1 MHIFSRSGSAV
12 GASVLAGMLAAIALG
27 CAPSWAQSAPP
38 EAATANAKK
47 KLPRKPAAVSSAAP
61 ASAPAATEPE
71 KGEHSLANDAQN
83 PIANIVTVPFQNNTY
98 FSAGPYHHA
107 LNDLL
112 VEPVYPFRINDDW
125 NIVTRTIIPITYQ
138 PRFSP
143 DYGPEFGLGNIVPQ
157 AYLVPSHPG
166 PIIWGAGA
174 QLFTP
179 TATNKFVDTVAVDKW
194 GGGPAAVAL
203 TIQGPWLVGLLANN
217 AWAGS
222 GRVRVNEMTLN
233 PFVFYNFPNAWY
245 LVSSTVITSDWTAPG
260 NNKWTVPIG
269 GGVGRVFKIA
279 GQALNARVQAFY
291 EVERP
296 TYGPRWQVQAQLQF
310 LFPK

>member
-1 MHIFSRSGSAV
+1 
-12 GASVLAGMLAAIALG
+12 MLAAITLEGAT
-27 CAPSWAQSAPP
+27 SWAQSAS
-38 EAATANAKK
+38 AAGSNTTEQTSSAKK
-47 KLPRKPAAVSSAAP
+47 RRPPKLAP
-61 ASAPAATEPE
+61 APAEPE

-83 PIANIVTVPFQNNTY
+83 PIANVVTVPFQNNTY

-112 VEPVYPFRINDDW
+112 IEPVYPFRINADW

-143 DYGPEFGLGNIVPQ
+143 GYGPEFGLGNIVPQ

-194 GGGPAAVAL
+194 GGGPAAVVL
-203 TIQGPWLVGLLANN
+203 TI
-217 AWAGS
+217 
-222 GRVRVNEMTLN
+222 
-233 PFVFYNFPNAWY
+233 
-245 LVSSTVITSDWTAPG
+245 
-260 NNKWTVPIG
+260 
-269 GGVGRVFKIA
+269 
-279 GQALNARVQAFY
+279 
-291 EVERP
+291 
-296 TYGPRWQVQAQLQF
+296 
-310 LFPK
+310 